1 MLRFLLF
8 ATILLGYCSG
18 LTAQEAI
25 RDSLLKKLDLELPFE
40 DQMQR
45 LANFCD
51 GDKACF
57 QEQID
62 WLSSSPHA
70 AYLSYLYRSISV
82 IARRSGETD
91 YSRKMIDLALAS
103 CPAEDQLLKGYLY
116 NDLSTLFWRYL
127 GQMDSSSSY
136 AFKALETF
144 GDTYRFDQHQPYM
157 QLGQIKERL
166 NLYEE
171 ALDNYQVAFQCAEL
185 KPGNRFAYGYTL
197 YHVLGMALQ
206 LGKTEVFSSY
216 IGRYR
221 DFMQNAGS
229 INNRHDAMLNLLID
243 NEESIQQ
250 LERILADSN
259 YIDQGNFLQGSTIGS
274 LEFSHRLVAQAL
286 IERGQYQQ
294 AEFHLRKSLQI
305 LQDNNVPVF
314 QEEAYRLLTQLGRKS
329 QQAELLIEGLENYN
343 RLRDSISSAKY
354 RERISEWEVRY
365 ATEKTEAEL
374 ARAELAE
381 AQTRR
386 QRDSLLLGTGLLTFL
401 VLGVIWRLR
410 LLRRQR
416 AFERQLQTQRIQQLQ
431 RENDLNALRAMID
444 GQETERKRVAKD
456 LHDGLGGLLAT
467 VKALLSSRQAQP
479 KAVQMVDRAS
489 TEVRRIAHNLMPKKL
504 SLAGLAAALEDLSAQ
519 LNIQGYTVE
528 LELSPGLND
537 HLEISQQHTLLR
549 IIQELCQNIV
559 KHADAQ
565 SILIQLLLN
574 EEELLLIVEDDG
586 KGFNLEYVKS
596 KDGGLGLS
604 SIENRV
610 TFLQGEL
617 LFDSRPGSGTTATI
631 NVPLPAR
638 NYDRDTPHSL

>member
-1 MLRFLLF
+1 MLRFLLIV
-8 ATILLGYCSG
+8 AIILGYCSG
-18 LTAQEAI
+18 LTAQETL
-25 RDSLLKKLDLELPFE
+25 RDSLLKKLEQELPFN
-40 DQMQR
+40 DQMQK
-45 LANFCD
+45 LADFCQ
-51 GDKACF
+51 GDKVCF

-62 WLSSSPHA
+62 WLKASSHA
-70 AYLSYLYRSISV
+70 AYLSDLYRSISV
-82 IARRSGETD
+82 SARRRGDTD
-91 YSRKMIDLALAS
+91 YSRKMIDLALVH
-103 CPAEDQLLKGYLY
+103 CPADDPQLKGYLY

-144 GDTYRFDQHQPYM
+144 GETYRFDQHQPYM

-171 ALDNYQVAFQCAEL
+171 ALDNYLVAFQCAEL
-185 KPGNRFAYGYTL
+185 KPDNRFAYGYTL

-206 LGKTEVFSSY
+206 LGEMEIFRSH
-216 IGRYR
+216 IGQYR
-221 DFMQNAGS
+221 DFMQGAGS

-250 LERILADSN
+250 LEHLLADSN
-259 YIDQGNFLQGSTIGS
+259 YIDQDNLLQGSTVGS

-286 IERGQYQQ
+286 LERGEYQQ

-305 LQDNNVPVF
+305 LQDNNVPVY
-314 QEEAYRLLTQLGRKS
+314 QEEAYRLLIQLGRKS

-343 RLRDSISSAKY
+343 RLRDSISSANY
-354 RERISEWEVRY
+354 QEQISEWEVRY

-374 ARAELAE
+374 ARAELAA
-381 AQTRR
+381 AQTRS
-386 QRDSLLLGTGLLTFL
+386 QRDSLLLGTGLLVVL
-401 VLGVIWRLR
+401 VIGVMGRLR

-416 AFERQLQTQRIQQLQ
+416 VYERQLQAQRIEQLE

-467 VKALLSSRQAQP
+467 VKALLGSRQAQP
-479 KAVQMVDRAS
+479 EAVQMVDRAS

-519 LNIQGYTVE
+519 LRIQGYQVE
-528 LELSPGLND
+528 LELSPELND
-537 HLEISQQHTLLR
+537 QLEISQQHTLLR

-574 EEELLLIVEDDG
+574 EQELLLTVEDDG
-586 KGFNLEYVKS
+586 KGFNLEFAKS
-596 KDGGLGLS
+596 KGSGLGLS

-617 LFDSRPGSGTTATI
+617 LFDSSPGSGTTATI